1 MTETILT
8 DRAIS
13 TPLRQDWDLSDLYAG
28 LDDPKIDAD
37 LADLQTR
44 ASEFRLTY
52 RGNVAMLS
60 ADEIAE
66 ALQQLEAIGQKTD
79 YIVAYPMLAFAA
91 NTRNESA
98 KQAQDR
104 LLEAATDLEN
114 LLLFF
119 ELELK
124 NLSLE
129 RLTTLQANP
138 VLRNYQHY
146 FQRTIEAR
154 SHKLSEDVEQTRNKD
169 NLTGR
174 QAFVQLRSVH
184 LGEQDY
190 RPVTRA
196 DGSHATTDAELSAL
210 LYDADPDRRLAAYTS
225 VRDVLA
231 QHNSLYSYILNSVL
245 QDHRLESQMRSYTS
259 TLHKHLVADEVTEPV
274 FRAIMDGTHQRFDLF
289 QRYYRLKGK
298 TLGQPIRI
306 CDLYAPWGSDP
317 TSAITYDTGVA
328 TLLDALTQFDVN
340 YARRAEEF
348 FLNHW
353 VDATVRPGKRGGA
366 FCAYHHG
373 KHSYV
378 LMSYTEDYN
387 SLFTLAHE
395 LGHGLHFAWIDDRQT
410 FLNSNPP
417 LVSAEVASTFNEL
430 LLLDYLLD
438 RAEDNPTLRRALLA
452 QHIEDLLNLIFR
464 QSSISRLELALNERA
479 AIGTITRDFVNT
491 TWNEIYT
498 DLCGDSVE
506 LLDAHQYDW
515 ARIGHIYFKPF
526 YCYQYTASSLVSL
539 ACYQQYQTQGK
550 DFIPGY
556 FDLLAAG
563 GSANQFEVLR
573 QHVGVNL
580 EDTATIVNALE
591 YIERRL
597 DELEA
602 TL

>member
-1 MTETILT
+1 MTETIST
-8 DRAIS
+8 DRALS

-28 LDDPKIDAD
+28 LDDPQIDTD
-37 LADLQTR
+37 LADLQAL

-52 RGNVAMLS
+52 RGNVAMLG

-79 YIVAYPMLAFAA
+79 YIVAYPMLTFAA
-91 NTRNESA
+91 NTRNEPA

-104 LLEAATDLEN
+104 LMEAATDLEN

-124 NLSLE
+124 NLSVE
-129 RLTTLQANP
+129 RLTKLQTHPA
-138 VLRNYQHY
+138 LADYHHY
-146 FQRTIEAR
+146 LHRIALER
-154 SHKLSEDVEQTRNKD
+154 PHKLPEDVEQTRNKD
-169 NLTGR
+169 SLTGR

-184 LGEQDY
+184 LGEQEY
-190 RPVTRA
+190 APVSRA
-196 DGSHATTDAELSAL
+196 DGSSATTDAELSAL

-231 QHNSLYSYILNSVL
+231 QHNSLYTYILNSVL
-245 QDHRLESQMRSYTS
+245 QDHRLESQMRSHDS
-259 TLHKHLVADEVTEPV
+259 TLQKQLVADEVTEPV
-274 FRAIMDGTHQRFDLF
+274 FRAIMDGTGQRFDLF
-289 QRYYRLKGK
+289 QRYYHLKGK

-306 CDLYAPWGSDP
+306 CDLYAPWSTEP
-317 TSAITYDTGVA
+317 TPAIAYDTGVA

-348 FLNHW
+348 FLNNW

-366 FCAYHHG
+366 FCAYSHG
-373 KHSYV
+373 KHSYL

-410 FLNSNPP
+410 FFNSNPP

-438 RAEDNPTLRRALLA
+438 RAGDDPALRRALLT

-464 QSSISRLELALNERA
+464 QSTISRLELALNERA
-479 AIGTITRDFVNT
+479 ASGTITRDFVNT
-491 TWNEIYT
+491 TWHDLYT

-539 ACYQQYQTQGK
+539 ACYQQYQKQGQ

-556 FDLLAAG
+556 FELLASG
-563 GSANQFEVLR
+563 GSANQFELLR
-573 QHVGVNL
+573 QHVDVDL
-580 EDTATIVNALE
+580 EDTATIINALE